1 MSRIRYL
8 WRSFAAASAVCCIS
22 LVLDIIPPTAPLR
35 LTVTLQVASPP
46 AVAHL
51 FFVVDKAASSRL
63 VHNKKF
69 AERRK
74 DKFNGQPGG
83 AIRMVEYRIDLCD
96 IQRGHF
102 ARVGN

>member
-1 MSRIRYL
+1 M
-8 WRSFAAASAVCCIS
+8 
-22 LVLDIIPPTAPLR
+22 
-35 LTVTLQVASPP
+35 
-46 AVAHL
+46 AHL
-51 FFVVDKAASSRL
+51 FFVVDKAAESRL
-63 VHNKKF
+63 VHNKKVCEAPQALSSREERRPEIVSCHDWRFYCTPGVQSLIDTF